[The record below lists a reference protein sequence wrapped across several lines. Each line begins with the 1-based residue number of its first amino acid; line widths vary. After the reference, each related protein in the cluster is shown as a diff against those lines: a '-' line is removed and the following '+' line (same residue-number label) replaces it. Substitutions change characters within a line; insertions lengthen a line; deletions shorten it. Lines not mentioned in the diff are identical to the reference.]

1 MKRAERR
8 VTVIGAGFAGLT
20 TAWYLQQA
28 GVKVRLLERSGRPGG
43 LIGTLRTPFGLVET
57 AANGILNSGR
67 LEVLCAEAGIRMI
80 EPRRESRARYIWR
93 SGPRKYPLTA
103 GETVRIATGLLTNLG
118 RIKPFPG
125 ETISR
130 WGERLL
136 GRGATFYGLSTALGG
151 IYAGD
156 SDRMSASLI
165 LRRPPGPEVLP
176 KPPKP
181 KIRGTVAPAGGMQ
194 ELIDGLATSLE
205 RRGVE
210 ILYNVEAQ
218 VRPGEPTVIATPAAL
233 AAQLLANVAP
243 GLATVLGRIEMLSLV
258 TVTSFY
264 TPVPEQ
270 LNGFGCLF
278 PRDQGFRARG
288 VLLNDA
294 IFEGR
299 SDVRSETWILGGALD
314 RVVVERRDDEIA
326 AIVATDRERF
336 TGRRESP
343 LGLTITRWPNALPHY
358 DLKLEK
364 VLAEL
369 PSQLEEAG
377 PIVLAGNYLGGIGL
391 AKVLDRSAAAAQEIL
406 ARL

>member
-136 GRGATFYGLSTALGG
+136 GRGATFYGLST
-151 IYAGD
+151 
-156 SDRMSASLI
+156 
-165 LRRPPGPEVLP
+165 
-176 KPPKP
+176 
-181 KIRGTVAPAGGMQ
+181 
-194 ELIDGLATSLE
+194 
-205 RRGVE
+205 E
-210 ILYNVEAQ
+210 I
-218 VRPGEPTVIATPAAL
+218 
-233 AAQLLANVAP
+233 
-243 GLATVLGRIEMLSLV
+243 GRAHV
-258 TVTSFY
+258 
-264 TPVPEQ
+264 
-270 LNGFGCLF
+270 
-278 PRDQGFRARG
+278 
-288 VLLNDA
+288 
-294 IFEGR
+294 
-299 SDVRSETWILGGALD
+299 
-314 RVVVERRDDEIA
+314 
-326 AIVATDRERF
+326 
-336 TGRRESP
+336 
-343 LGLTITRWPNALPHY
+343 
-358 DLKLEK
+358 
-364 VLAEL
+364 
-369 PSQLEEAG
+369 
-377 PIVLAGNYLGGIGL
+377 
-391 AKVLDRSAAAAQEIL
+391 
-406 ARL
+406 